1 MAWYWIVLIF
11 YAVITGVIA
20 VVGGANN
27 DLDSIPYLIN
37 PVEIYKENN
46 VNIFGC
52 ILLTLLGHLMFPY
65 YAIIYWIY
73 KLCTIGR

>member
-11 YAVITGVIA
+11 YAVNTGVIA
-20 VVGGANN
+20 VVGGATNN
-27 DLDSIPYLIN
+27 LDSIPYLIN
-37 PVEIYKENN
+37 PVVIYRENK
-46 VNIFGC
+46 VNIVGC
-52 ILLTLLGHLMFPY
+52 ILLTLLRHLIFPY

>member
-11 YAVITGVIA
+11 YVVITGILAAAGV
-20 VVGGANN
+20 ANN
-27 DLDSIPYLIN
+27 DLESIPYLIN
-37 PVEIYKENN
+37 PVKIYRANK

-52 ILLTLLGHLMFPY
+52 ILLTLLLHLIFPY

-73 KLCTIGR
+73 KLCTVGR